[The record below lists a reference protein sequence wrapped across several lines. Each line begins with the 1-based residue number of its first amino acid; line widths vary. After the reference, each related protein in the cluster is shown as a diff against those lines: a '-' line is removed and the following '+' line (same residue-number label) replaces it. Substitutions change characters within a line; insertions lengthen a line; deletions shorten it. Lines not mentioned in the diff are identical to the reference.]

1 VLARRWIIDQW
12 SFRQVESIGWAMNKS
27 AATDAIRQQLKE
39 VAIEVK
45 QLGGWSG
52 FKSGEWLF
60 QLMEKTFRHYS
71 QNAAKESFPLEFP
84 GRTRAEIAEM
94 LIASASN
101 KAALAG
107 AITGAAVSAD
117 ELVGLFTAGE
127 GVIGLP
133 VNIAVAAT
141 AICSEVFFT
150 ARIQL
155 QLVAR
160 LAALY
165 GATLDPEKNPDDL
178 LAIMNFAFGGAA
190 AEGLSKE
197 AAKSGAK
204 ISAAVVGRYY
214 AKRESFEVL
223 KRFAKKLGYK
233 LLRRSFVNGVVPGVS
248 MLMGAVW
255 NKRTTKTIGKNAV
268 KFFSARPPVLTVSAA
283 QVVRP

>member
-1 VLARRWIIDQW
+1 MGW
-12 SFRQVESIGWAMNKS
+12 SSSRSAMGKN
-27 AATDAIRQQLKE
+27 AATDSIRQQLKAAADE
-39 VAIEVK
+39 ITH
-45 QLGGWSG
+45 LGGWSG

-60 QLMEKTFRHYS
+60 QLMERTFRHYAQS
-71 QNAAKESFPLEFP
+71 AVRESFALEFP
-84 GRTRAEIAEM
+84 RLNRAEISEK
-94 LIASASN
+94 LIDAAC
-101 KAALAG
+101 KRAALAG

-127 GVIGLP
+127 AVVGLP

-141 AICSEVFFT
+141 AICAEVFFT

-160 LAALY
+160 LASLY
-165 GATLDPEKNPDDL
+165 GATLDLENPDDL

-190 AEGLSKE
+190 AEAMSKE

-233 LLRRSFVNGVVPGVS
+233 LLRRSVVNGVVPGVS
-248 MLMGAVW
+248 MFMGAYW
-255 NKRTTKTIGKNAV
+255 NKRTTRTIGRNAQ
-268 KFFSARPPVLTVSAA
+268 KFFANRVISLPRPGVAPTQILS
-283 QVVRP
+283 R

>member
-1 VLARRWIIDQW
+1 MSLLLL
-12 SFRQVESIGWAMNKS
+12 VETIGCAMNKS

-39 VAIEVK
+39 VAMEVK

-165 GATLDPEKNPDDL
+165 GAALDPEKSRGP
-178 LAIMNFAFGGAA
+178 AGHHEFC
-190 AEGLSKE
+190 
-197 AAKSGAK
+197 
-204 ISAAVVGRYY
+204 VWRGRS
-214 AKRESFEVL
+214 R
-223 KRFAKKLGYK
+223 RFKQRG
-233 LLRRSFVNGVVPGVS
+233 S
-248 MLMGAVW
+248 
-255 NKRTTKTIGKNAV
+255 
-268 KFFSARPPVLTVSAA
+268 
-283 QVVRP
+283 

>member
-1 VLARRWIIDQW
+1 
-12 SFRQVESIGWAMNKS
+12 MNKS

-39 VAIEVK
+39 VAVEVK
-45 QLGGWSG
+45 QMGGWSG

-71 QNAAKESFPLEFP
+71 QNATKESFPLAFP
-84 GRTRAEIAEM
+84 GRTRSEISEK

-165 GATLDPEKNPDDL
+165 GVTLDPEKNPDDL

-190 AEGLSKE
+190 VEGLSKE
-197 AAKSGAK
+197 AAKSGAQ

-268 KFFSARPPVLTVSAA
+268 KFFSARPPVLSVPAA
-283 QVVRP
+283 QVVRH

>member
-1 VLARRWIIDQW
+1 
-12 SFRQVESIGWAMNKS
+12 MNKS
-27 AATDAIRQQLKE
+27 AASDAIRQQLKE

-45 QLGGWSG
+45 ELGGWSG

-94 LIASASN
+94 LIAW
-101 KAALAG
+101 

-133 VNIAVAAT
+133 VNIVVAAT

-165 GATLDPEKNPDDL
+165 GAALDPENPEDL

-190 AEGLSKE
+190 AEGLS
-197 AAKSGAK
+197 
-204 ISAAVVGRYY
+204 
-214 AKRESFEVL
+214 
-223 KRFAKKLGYK
+223 
-233 LLRRSFVNGVVPGVS
+233 
-248 MLMGAVW
+248 
-255 NKRTTKTIGKNAV
+255 
-268 KFFSARPPVLTVSAA
+268 
-283 QVVRP
+283 

>member
-1 VLARRWIIDQW
+1 
-12 SFRQVESIGWAMNKS
+12 MYKS
-27 AATDAIRQQLKE
+27 AEAHGIRQQLKE
-39 VAIEVK
+39 AAEEI
-45 QLGGWSG
+45 QHIGGWSG

-60 QLMEKTFRHYS
+60 NLMEKTFRHYS
-71 QNAAKESFPLEFP
+71 QNAAKKSFALEFP
-84 GRTRAEIAEM
+84 GRTRAEIADK
-94 LIASASN
+94 LIKAACHR
-101 KAALAG
+101 AALAG

-133 VNIAVAAT
+133 VNFAVAAT

-165 GATLDPEKNPDDL
+165 GATLDPEKHPEDL

-197 AAKSGAK
+197 AAKSGAQ

-233 LLRRSFVNGVVPGVS
+233 LVRRSIVNGVVPDIS
-248 MLMGAVW
+248 MFMGALW
-255 NKRTTKTIGKNAV
+255 NKRTTRTIGRNAQ
-268 KFFSARPPVLTVSAA
+268 KFFTTRAAPAALPTPSAQIVS
-283 QVVRP
+283 R

>member
-1 VLARRWIIDQW
+1 
-12 SFRQVESIGWAMNKS
+12 MNKS

-45 QLGGWSG
+45 ELGGGPG

-71 QNAAKESFPLEFP
+71 LNAAKQSFPLEFP

-101 KAALAG
+101 RGVGGG
-107 AITGAAVSAD
+107 AITGAAASAD

-133 VNIAVAAT
+133 VNIAIAAS

-150 ARIQL
+150 ARLQL

-165 GATLDPEKNPDDL
+165 GATLDPEKNTDD
-178 LAIMNFAFGGAA
+178 
-190 AEGLSKE
+190 
-197 AAKSGAK
+197 
-204 ISAAVVGRYY
+204 
-214 AKRESFEVL
+214 
-223 KRFAKKLGYK
+223 
-233 LLRRSFVNGVVPGVS
+233 
-248 MLMGAVW
+248 
-255 NKRTTKTIGKNAV
+255 
-268 KFFSARPPVLTVSAA
+268 
-283 QVVRP
+283 

>member
-1 VLARRWIIDQW
+1 
-12 SFRQVESIGWAMNKS
+12 MNKS

-39 VAIEVK
+39 VAMEVK
-45 QLGGWSG
+45 QLGGWPG

-84 GRTRAEIAEM
+84 GRTRAEIAHM

-107 AITGAAVSAD
+107 AVTGAAVSAD

-127 GVIGLP
+127 GVVGLP

-165 GATLDPEKNPDDL
+165 GATLDPEKNPEDL

-248 MLMGAVW
+248 MFMGALW

-268 KFFSARPPVLTVSAA
+268 KFFSTRPPVLAVSAA
-283 QVVRP
+283 QVVPR

>member
-1 VLARRWIIDQW
+1 
-12 SFRQVESIGWAMNKS
+12 MNKS

-45 QLGGWSG
+45 ELGGWSG

-60 QLMEKTFRHYS
+60 QLMEKTFRHYA
-71 QNAAKESFPLEFP
+71 QDAAKESFALEFP

-94 LIASASN
+94 LIASASK

-127 GVIGLP
+127 GVVGLP
-133 VNIAVAAT
+133 VNIAIAAT

-160 LAALY
+160 LGALY
-165 GATLDPEKNPDDL
+165 CVTLDLEKPDDI
-178 LAIMNFAFGGAA
+178 LAIMNFAFGGAV

-197 AAKSGAK
+197 IAKSGAAFSK
-204 ISAAVVGRYY
+204 AVV
-214 AKRESFEVL
+214 
-223 KRFAKKLGYK
+223 
-233 LLRRSFVNGVVPGVS
+233 
-248 MLMGAVW
+248 
-255 NKRTTKTIGKNAV
+255 
-268 KFFSARPPVLTVSAA
+268 
-283 QVVRP
+283 

>member
-1 VLARRWIIDQW
+1 MSKTA
-12 SFRQVESIGWAMNKS
+12 SS
-27 AATDAIRQQLKE
+27 DAIRQQLKE
-39 VAIEVK
+39 VALEVK

-52 FKSGEWLF
+52 FTNGEWLF
-60 QLMEKTFRHYS
+60 HLMEKTLRNFS
-71 QNAAKESFPLEFP
+71 LQAATKSFALEFP
-84 GRTRAEIAEM
+84 GRTRAEIAER
-94 LIASASN
+94 LIKSASR

-127 GVIGLP
+127 AVVGLP
-133 VNIAVAAT
+133 ANIAVAMA

-155 QLVAR
+155 HLVAR

-165 GATLDPEKNPDDL
+165 GASLDPENPDDL

-190 AEGLSKE
+190 AQAISKE

-204 ISAAVVGRYY
+204 LSKAVVGRYY

-223 KRFAKKLGYK
+223 KRLSKKLGYK
-233 LLRRSFVNGVVPGVS
+233 LLRRSIVNGIVPGVS
-248 MLMGAVW
+248 MFMGALW
-255 NKRTTKTIGKNAV
+255 NKRTTKTIGRNAQ
-268 KFFSARPPVLTVSAA
+268 KFFANRPALLSTSNLTA
-283 QVVRP
+283 QVISREA

>member
-1 VLARRWIIDQW
+1 
-12 SFRQVESIGWAMNKS
+12 MNKT
-27 AATDAIRQQLKE
+27 AAANNIRQQLKE
-39 VAIEVK
+39 AAVEI
-45 QLGGWSG
+45 QHIGGWSG

-60 QLMEKTFRHYS
+60 NLMEKTFRHYS
-71 QNAAKESFPLEFP
+71 QNAAKESFALEFP
-84 GRTRAEIAEM
+84 GRTRAEIADK
-94 LIASASN
+94 LIKSACN

-165 GATLDPEKNPDDL
+165 GAALDPENPDDL
-178 LAIMNFAFGGAA
+178 LAIMNFAFGGAVTEA
-190 AEGLSKE
+190 LSKE
-197 AAKSGAK
+197 IAQSGAK
-204 ISAAVVGRYY
+204 ISRAVVGRYY
-214 AKRESFEVL
+214 AKKESFEVL

-233 LLRRSFVNGVVPGVS
+233 LVRRSIVNGVVPGIS
-248 MLMGAVW
+248 MFMGALW
-255 NKRTTKTIGKNAV
+255 NKRTTRTIGRNAQ
-268 KFFSARPPVLTVSAA
+268 KFFTNRAALLQLPTTHLT
-283 QVVRP
+283 RR

>member
-1 VLARRWIIDQW
+1 MMGW
-12 SFRQVESIGWAMNKS
+12 SPSGSVMGKN
-27 AATDAIRQQLKE
+27 AATDSIRQQLRE
-39 VAIEVK
+39 AANEITH
-45 QLGGWSG
+45 LGGWSG

-60 QLMEKTFRHYS
+60 QLMERTFRHYAES
-71 QNAAKESFPLEFP
+71 AATESFALEFP
-84 GRTRAEIAEM
+84 RLNRAEISEK
-94 LIASASN
+94 LIDQACK

-127 GVIGLP
+127 AVVGLP

-141 AICSEVFFT
+141 AICAEVFFT

-160 LAALY
+160 MASLY
-165 GATLDPEKNPDDL
+165 GATLDLENPDDL

-190 AEGLSKE
+190 AEALSRE

-233 LLRRSFVNGVVPGVS
+233 LLRRSVVNGIVPGVS
-248 MLMGAVW
+248 MFMGAYW
-255 NKRTTKTIGKNAV
+255 NKRTTRTIGRNARQ
-268 KFFSARPPVLTVSAA
+268 FFANRVISLPRPGVAPTQILS
-283 QVVRP
+283 R

>member
-1 VLARRWIIDQW
+1 
-12 SFRQVESIGWAMNKS
+12 MNKS

-39 VAIEVK
+39 VAVEVK
-45 QLGGWSG
+45 QMGGWSG

-71 QNAAKESFPLEFP
+71 QNAVKESFPLEFP
-84 GRTRAEIAEM
+84 GRTRAEIAEK

-268 KFFSARPPVLTVSAA
+268 KFFSTRPPVLNVSAA
-283 QVVRP
+283 QVVRR

>member
-1 VLARRWIIDQW
+1 
-12 SFRQVESIGWAMNKS
+12 MKKS

-39 VAIEVK
+39 AAIEIK

-71 QNAAKESFPLEFP
+71 LHASAESFPLQFP
-84 GRTRAEIAEM
+84 GRTRAEIAEK
-94 LIASASN
+94 LIDSACR

-127 GVIGLP
+127 AVVGLP

-165 GATLDPEKNPDDL
+165 GAVLDPENPDDL
-178 LAIMNFAFGGAA
+178 LAIMNFAFGGAV

-197 AAKSGAK
+197 VAKSGAK
-204 ISAAVVGRYY
+204 ITKAVVGRYY
-214 AKRESFEVL
+214 AKKESFEIL
-223 KRFAKKLGYK
+223 KRFSKKLGYK
-233 LLRRSFVNGVVPGVS
+233 LLRRSIVNGIVPGVS
-248 MLMGAVW
+248 MFMGALW
-255 NKRTTKTIGKNAV
+255 NKRTTRTIGRNAV
-268 KFFSARPPVLTVSAA
+268 KFFANRPAILANPTA
-283 QVVRP
+283 QLISR